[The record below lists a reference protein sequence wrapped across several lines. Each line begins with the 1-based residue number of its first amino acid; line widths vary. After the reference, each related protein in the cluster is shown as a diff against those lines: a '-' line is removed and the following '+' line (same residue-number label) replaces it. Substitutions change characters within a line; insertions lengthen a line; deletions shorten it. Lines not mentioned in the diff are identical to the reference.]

1 MIRAAKRFDFSSELT
16 TGNFLFGSEIKIG
29 RAGERER
36 ERERKIE
43 AQNFSM
49 KRRKGEAP
57 EITKETVNK

>member
-36 ERERKIE
+36 ERKIE